1 MLGYSYM
8 VRSLRSVKNKI
19 LENGDHIKPNKEEKV
34 IEIPQQF
41 SDFWVVCGKL
51 KRRTKKQVWRDKLR
65 RLELGDLHRVAWRHL
80 GLGGLEGKS

>member
-8 VRSLRSVKNKI
+8 LRSLRTVNNKT
-19 LENGDHIKPNKEEKV
+19 GDHTKPNVGEKV
-34 IEIPQQF
+34 TEIPQQS

-65 RLELGDLHRVAWRHL
+65 RLELSDLHRVATL
-80 GLGGLEGKS
+80 GVGGFGR

>member
-8 VRSLRSVKNKI
+8 VRSLRSVKNNT
-19 LENGDHIKPNKEEKV
+19 LDYGDHTKPNKEETV

-65 RLELGDLHRVAWRHL
+65 RLELRDLHRVATL
-80 GLGGLEGKS
+80 GVGGFGR

>member
-8 VRSLRSVKNKI
+8 VRSLRSVKNKT
-19 LENGDHIKPNKEEKV
+19 LDYGDHIKPNKEETV

-65 RLELGDLHRVAWRHL
+65 RLELSDLHRVATL
-80 GLGGLEGKS
+80 GVGGFGR